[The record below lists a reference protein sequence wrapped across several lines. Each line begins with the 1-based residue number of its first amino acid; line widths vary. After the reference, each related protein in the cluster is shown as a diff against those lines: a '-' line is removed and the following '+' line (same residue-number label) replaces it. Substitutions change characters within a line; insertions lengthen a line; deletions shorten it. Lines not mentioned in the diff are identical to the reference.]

1 LERALEECG
10 AAKERALELE
20 RSIEPLKREAW
31 DQGFRAA
38 HAAAQETAQRE
49 TDAERRRCAE
59 AIAYMAQ
66 LRSEWRR
73 EIESGAVAL
82 ALAVARR
89 IIGRELSI
97 DSGAVQAIVRI
108 AMEKA
113 QGQELQRVRVC
124 PAAAQSVRACL
135 AAEAPGVELVPDP
148 ELRSGDV
155 RFELAQGALDASVDA
170 QLEEIERGFA
180 DAARQ

>member
-20 RSIEPLKREAW
+20 RSIESLKREAW

-38 HAAAQETAQRE
+38 HDEAQETARRE
-49 TDAERRRCAE
+49 IDAERQRCAE

-66 LRSEWRR
+66 LRSEWRL
-73 EIESGAVAL
+73 EIESGTVAL

-89 IIGRELSI
+89 VIGRELSI
-97 DSGAVQAIVRI
+97 DAGAVQAIVRI
-108 AMEKA
+108 AMDKV
-113 QGQELQRVRVC
+113 QGQEVHRVRVC
-124 PAAAQSVRACL
+124 PAAAQGVRAYL
-135 AAEAPGVELVPDP
+135 AAEAPGVELIPDP

-155 RFELAQGALDASVDA
+155 RFELAQGVLDASVNA

-180 DAARQ
+180 DAAGQ